1 MKILL
6 PFILSF
12 FLTGCSTTYL
22 MGYHYLGLE
31 DEQFVTGKVS
41 KKTEKQSK
49 PFEEKC
55 IQVLMNAD
63 MDSFKELFT
72 DKLLKA
78 VPKDAYIKIK
88 EAIQIRY
95 KPNGQYERLP
105 VLHMHTEHKHEL
117 DTATLFNGFDH
128 YDYIEAEYLLYGA
141 TDAVVHLY
149 LTEVGKNP
157 KTPKLSGFEL
167 TDADSSKQ
175 ERKFS
180 IKYLVPETVD
190 KAGLIGTEILKLPK

>member
-1 MKILL
+1 MTIIL
-6 PFILSF
+6 PFIFSF

-41 KKTEKQSK
+41 KKTESMSK
-49 PFEEKC
+49 PFEERC
-55 IQVLMNAD
+55 IRALIKAD

-95 KPNGQYERLP
+95 KPNSEYER
-105 VLHMHTEHKHEL
+105 
-117 DTATLFNGFDH
+117 
-128 YDYIEAEYLLYGA
+128 
-141 TDAVVHLY
+141 
-149 LTEVGKNP
+149 
-157 KTPKLSGFEL
+157 
-167 TDADSSKQ
+167 
-175 ERKFS
+175 
-180 IKYLVPETVD
+180 
-190 KAGLIGTEILKLPK
+190 